1 MTAKVEAFEPCDKS
15 AITAKDYLMSV
26 SGAEGWLAGVLLVLV
41 AACTCFVA
49 YVRLVPM
56 YRGRRALARRSQA
69 LAQEDAEDDVINVA
83 WGGRAYRDDP
93 DEDDGIYRD
102 RPTREL
108 ELSEISRPTRE
119 LELNGISRPT
129 R

>member
-15 AITAKDYLMSV
+15 AITAKDYRLSV

-49 YVRLVPM
+49 YVRLMPM
-56 YRGRRALARRSQA
+56 YRRRRALARRSKA

-83 WGGRAYRDDP
+83 WGGRAYKDDP
-93 DEDDGIYRD
+93 DEDDGIYKD
-102 RPTREL
+102 G
-108 ELSEISRPTRE
+108 PTRE
-119 LELNGISRPT
+119 LELNGKKFKGEKFFTVNVIS
-129 R
+129 